1 MDQNCIMSLVL
12 IIGSCLG
19 SMNSFVLFTKYKS
32 SMPVS
37 RVLHLTS
44 WDSPR
49 RRDITLAFRLVL
61 LVLKSPVMITSAS
74 GWLARKESVPDC
86 RCSSN
91 ASIQFHCISFCDEKQ
106 R

>member
-1 MDQNCIMSLVL
+1 
-12 IIGSCLG
+12 
-19 SMNSFVLFTKYKS
+19 
-32 SMPVS
+32 MPVS

-61 LVLKSPVMITSAS
+61 LGLKSPVMITSAS
-74 GWLARKESVPDC
+74 GWLARKESVLDC

-91 ASIQFHCISFCDEKQ
+91 ASLSTAVESVGW
-106 R
+106 